1 MTGQRR
7 RAGRWV
13 VLGLL
18 AITAFAVVTAWLSAP
33 RLGGRMDPEATS
45 PGGARALVT
54 LLRDRGVEV
63 IVARNVDD
71 VEKAARPDSLLL
83 VAETANTRGD
93 DLLNRLAAVPGDRLV
108 VEPTVRS
115 REVLAPELTL
125 SRDGQPARQP
135 DCSLREANRA
145 GPAQIEGGDIY
156 ERAGDDSLAGS
167 LTGPLT
173 RCYGGALVRYNSDGR
188 TVTVVGAAD
197 FMTNGSLLKEGNAAL
212 AMNLTGDRA
221 RLIWYAPQRPQGD
234 RSADATVAELIPDA
248 FFWVVAQLCVVTA
261 LLALWQGRRLG
272 PLVAEK
278 LPVVVRASET
288 VEGRARL
295 YRSRRARDQAA
306 AALRTATLQ
315 RVTPRLGLG
324 INPSEN
330 AVVAAVGPLIRTRH
344 GADEPTVH
352 RILFG
357 PPPDTDSDLFGLA
370 QALDDIERQVSQS

>member
-1 MTGQRR
+1 VTGRRR

-18 AITAFAVVTAWLSAP
+18 AITAFAVLTAWLSAP

-125 SRDGQPARQP
+125 SRDGQPDRQP

-156 ERAGDDSLAGS
+156 ERAGDGPLAGA
-167 LTGPLT
+167 LT

-344 GADEPTVH
+344 GADEPTVQ

>member
-1 MTGQRR
+1 MTGHRWR
-7 RAGRWV
+7 VGRWII
-13 VLGLL
+13 LGLL
-18 AITAFAVVTAWLSAP
+18 AITAFAVLTAWLTAP
-33 RLGGRMDPEATS
+33 RLGGRMDPGATS
-45 PGGARALVT
+45 PAGARALVT

-63 IVARNVDD
+63 TVAQNVDD
-71 VEKAARPDSLLL
+71 VERASRTDSLLL
-83 VAETANTRGD
+83 IAETANTRGD
-93 DLLNRLAAVPGDRLV
+93 DLLNRLAAVPGDRLI

-115 REVLAPELTL
+115 REVLAPELKL
-125 SRDGQPARQP
+125 SRSGQLSREP

-145 GPAQIEGGDIY
+145 GPAQIETGDIY
-156 ERAGDDSLAGS
+156 ELADDDP
-167 LTGPLT
+167 LTGPLI
-173 RCYGGALVRYNSDGR
+173 RCYGGALVRYDSDGR
-188 TVTVVGAAD
+188 TVTVVGTAD

-248 FFWVVAQLCVVTA
+248 FVWVVAQLCLVTA

-278 LPVVVRASET
+278 IPVVVRASET

-324 INPSEN
+324 VNASES
-330 AVVAAVGPLIRTRH
+330 AVTTAVSLRH
-344 GADEPTVH
+344 GAPEPTAL

-357 PPPDTDSDLFGLA
+357 PPPNTDSDLFELA

>member
-33 RLGGRMDPEATS
+33 RLGGRMDPDATS
-45 PGGARALVT
+45 PAGARALVT

-63 IVARNVDD
+63 IVAASVDD
-71 VEKAARPDSLLL
+71 VERAARPDSLLL

-115 REVLAPELTL
+115 REILAPGLTL
-125 SRDGQPARQP
+125 SRDGQPDRQP
-135 DCSLREANRA
+135 DCPLREANRA
-145 GPAQIEGGDIY
+145 GPVQIEGGDIY
-156 ERAGDDSLAGS
+156 EGA

-173 RCYGGALVRYNSDGR
+173 RCYGGALVRYTSDGR
-188 TVTVVGAAD
+188 TVTVAGTAD
-197 FMTNGSLLKEGNAAL
+197 FMTNGALLKEGNAAL
-212 AMNLTGDRA
+212 AMNIAGDRA

-248 FFWVVAQLCVVTA
+248 FFWVVAQLCLVTA

-330 AVVAAVGPLIRTRH
+330 AVVAAIGPPIRTRR